1 MSQTRSDRNLNG
13 YRVIY
18 MPEHPRAMKNENWN
32 GYVYEHLIVVED
44 NLGRP
49 LRKDEVTHH
58 LDEDRSNNRHE
69 NLLVLERGQHMKLH
83 EWLKRGAPRLKDL
96 GEKGK
101 NSGKPKSCKVCDR
114 TLQDKQKGYCSQK
127 CRGLDKRK
135 PRPDKET
142 LAKDIAEESFLA
154 LGRKYG
160 VSDNAVRKWAKN
172 YGLSW

>member
-1 MSQTRSDRNLNG
+1 MSQKRSDRDLNG

-18 MPEHPRAMKNENWN
+18 MPGHPRAMTNDTWD
-32 GYVYEHLIVVED
+32 GYVYEHLVVAEN

-69 NLLVLERGQHMKLH
+69 NLLVLERGQHIKLH
-83 EWLKRGAPRLKDL
+83 EWLRRGAPRLKDL
-96 GEKGK
+96 DEKGK
-101 NSGKPKSCKVCDR
+101 NSGKPKCCKVCEL
-114 TLQDKQKGYCSQK
+114 TLQDKQKDYCSQK
-127 CRGLDKRK
+127 CSGLDRRK

-142 LAKDIAEESFLA
+142 LADEITKESFLA